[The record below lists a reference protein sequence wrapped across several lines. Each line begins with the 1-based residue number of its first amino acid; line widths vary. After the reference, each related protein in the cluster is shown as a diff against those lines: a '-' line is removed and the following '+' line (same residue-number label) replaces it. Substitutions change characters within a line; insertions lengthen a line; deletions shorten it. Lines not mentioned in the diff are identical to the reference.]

1 MLLVTVSEEQEV
13 PEELLTGFIGVI
25 AVGLVVVVVRWRS
38 GLMLDGSRLQLRSLL
53 HMRRTAT
60 GSSLGLLSSWWRQKL
75 FRFNCL
81 HGFKT
86 LHTHQ
91 RTAHKTPHISCKM
104 KHCIQK
110 NLKHLQTPL
119 PEPIL
124 DFGGPYAKLCGPDG
138 GGFEW
143 LRT

>member
-1 MLLVTVSEEQEV
+1 MLLVTVKEEEEV
-13 PEELLTGFIGVI
+13 PAELLTGFIGVI

-75 FRFNCL
+75 FRVNGL
-81 HGFKT
+81 HSFKT

-91 RTAHKTPHISCKM
+91 RTAHRTPHISCKK

-119 PEPIL
+119 PEQNCV
-124 DFGGPYAKLCGPDG
+124 D
-138 GGFEW
+138 
-143 LRT
+143 RTGVDSSG

>member
-1 MLLVTVSEEQEV
+1 MLLLVTVKEEEEV
-13 PEELLTGFIGVI
+13 PAELLTGFIGVI

-75 FRFNCL
+75 YSTYTVSKLYTQIKASHLLQNEAL
-81 HGFKT
+81 HSK
-86 LHTHQ
+86 
-91 RTAHKTPHISCKM
+91 KS
-104 KHCIQK
+104 
-110 NLKHLQTPL
+110 QT
-119 PEPIL
+119 
-124 DFGGPYAKLCGPDG
+124 FANTFARAKLCGPDG